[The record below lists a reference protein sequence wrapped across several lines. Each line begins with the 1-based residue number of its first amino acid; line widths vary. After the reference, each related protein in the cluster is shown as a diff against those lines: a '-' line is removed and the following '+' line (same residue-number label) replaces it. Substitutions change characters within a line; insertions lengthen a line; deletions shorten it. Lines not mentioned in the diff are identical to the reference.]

1 MHQVL
6 KLTITA
12 VGEPDS
18 IFLVPCDPITLHES
32 EIDAADDEST
42 SEDFGYEEGSAFQDS
57 ADALASL
64 ASPQVMILTDEP
76 PLPRSH
82 RRQAS

>member
-32 EIDAADDEST
+32 EIEAADDMFA
-42 SEDFGYEEGSAFQDS
+42 DADLDHEGSAFQDS
-57 ADALASL
+57 ADGLASL
-64 ASPQVMILTDEP
+64 ASPEVMILAEEP

>member
-1 MHQVL
+1 MQQVL

-32 EIDAADDEST
+32 EIETDRDVVIEDGLDVEES
-42 SEDFGYEEGSAFQDS
+42 SAFEDP

-64 ASPQVMILTDEP
+64 ASPEVMILADEP

-82 RRQAS
+82 RRAS

>member
-1 MHQVL
+1 MQQTL

-18 IFLVPCDPITLHES
+18 IFLVPCEPITLHES
-32 EIDAADDEST
+32 EVDDQDIALFDEVDNDAEP
-42 SEDFGYEEGSAFQDS
+42 SAFADS
-57 ADALASL
+57 AEALASL
-64 ASPQVMILTDEP
+64 ASPQVMILADTP
-76 PLPRSH
+76 PLPRD